1 MPRGGWAEMD
11 EFEYKQVIAVRRDL
25 DMGKGKIAVQVA
37 HAAVS
42 AAEEARKKASQWWEA
57 WLQEGQCKVAV
68 RADSEKEI
76 LLLQRKAREL
86 RLPCA
91 LITDRGLTQV
101 EPGTVTCLGI
111 GPAPSSVI
119 DTLTGNLSLL

>member
-1 MPRGGWAEMD
+1 MEVF
-11 EFEYKQVIAVRRDL
+11 EFKQVIAVRRDL

-42 AAEEARKKASQWWEA
+42 AAEEARKKFTEWWEM
-57 WLQEGQCKVAV
+57 WLREGQCKVAV
-68 RADSEKEI
+68 RVDSEEEI
-76 LLLQRKAREL
+76 LQLERKSREL
-86 RLPCA
+86 RLPSA
-91 LITDRGLTQV
+91 LISDRGLTQV

-119 DTLTGNLSLL
+119 DALTGNLNLL